1 MNTESY
7 ARALTIAGSDSGGGA
22 GIQADLKSVHANG
35 AYALTA
41 ITAVTAQ
48 NTVAVRDAFDLPVE
62 IIRAQLDAVFEDF
75 AVSAVK
81 TGMLSSTAIVECVAD
96 SLAAG
101 SAVGFGYQ
109 LMFQLDIIIS
119 IIAGSL
125 VAVSAGLSIYI
136 NVMERRLK
144 KKELEVNDES
154 DS

>member
-1 MNTESY
+1 MH
-7 ARALTIAGSDSGGGA
+7 I
-22 GIQADLKSVHANG
+22 
-35 AYALTA
+35 
-41 ITAVTAQ
+41 
-48 NTVAVRDAFDLPVE
+48 
-62 IIRAQLDAVFEDF
+62 
-75 AVSAVK
+75 
-81 TGMLSSTAIVECVAD
+81 AD

-136 NVMERRLK
+136 NLMERRLK
-144 KKELEVNDES
+144 KKALEVKDES

>member
-1 MNTESY
+1 MTKMSTEPNSVY
-7 ARALTIAGSDSGGGA
+7 KIVTQKVGA
-22 GIQADLKSVHANG
+22 MH
-35 AYALTA
+35 
-41 ITAVTAQ
+41 
-48 NTVAVRDAFDLPVE
+48 
-62 IIRAQLDAVFEDF
+62 
-75 AVSAVK
+75 
-81 TGMLSSTAIVECVAD
+81 VAD

-136 NVMERRLK
+136 NLMERRLK
-144 KKELEVNDES
+144 KKEQVKDES